1 MKRSEVNA
9 AIEWAKKL
17 LKDNNISLP
26 VFADWKCT
34 DWVENAELT
43 YMIQKTMLGWDVTDY
58 GLNDYQR
65 IGGVLFTVRNG
76 DQKDKSIGVPY
87 AEKYILLADGQGLPT
102 HFHYSKTEDIINR
115 AGGVLALKL
124 YNAKVDESIDYDSDV
139 TVYMD
144 GIKHIV
150 KAGEVVTVPVGCS
163 ISLTPFMYHS
173 FWALEGKGD
182 LVVGEVSSVNDDN
195 VDNRFNPVLPRFGEI
210 EEDEAAIYPLCNE
223 YVELLKV

>member
-17 LKDNNISLP
+17 LNDNNISLP
-26 VFADWKCT
+26 VFADWKKE
-34 DWVENAELT
+34 DWAKNYGVTE
-43 YMIQKTMLGWDVTDY
+43 MIRKTMLGWDVTDF
-58 GLNDYQR
+58 GLNDFRRY
-65 IGGVLFTVRNG
+65 GGVLFTVRNG

-87 AEKYILLADGQGLPT
+87 AEKYILLAEGQGLPT

-124 YNAKVDESIDYDSDV
+124 YNSYEDESIDYESDV

-144 GIKHIV
+144 GIRHTV
-150 KAGEVVTVPVGCS
+150 KAGETITVPVGCS
-163 ISLTPFMYHS
+163 ITLTPYMYHN
-173 FWALEGKGD
+173 FWALEGMGD

-195 VDNRFNPVLPRFGEI
+195 VDNRFNPMLPRFGDI
-210 EEDEAAIYPLCNE
+210 EEDEEAIYPLCNE
-223 YVELLKV
+223 YERLIK

>member
-17 LKDNNISLP
+17 LNDNNISLP
-26 VFADWKCT
+26 VFADWKKE
-34 DWVENAELT
+34 DWAKNYGVTE
-43 YMIQKTMLGWDVTDY
+43 MIRKTMLGWDVTDF
-58 GLNDYQR
+58 GLNDFRRY
-65 IGGVLFTVRNG
+65 GGVLFTVRNG

-87 AEKYILLADGQGLPT
+87 AEKYILLAEGQGLPT

-124 YNAKVDESIDYDSDV
+124 YNSYEDESIDYESDV
-139 TVYMD
+139 NVYMD
-144 GIKHIV
+144 GIRHTV
-150 KAGEVVTVPVGCS
+150 KAGETITVPVGCS
-163 ISLTPFMYHS
+163 ITLTPYMYHN

-195 VDNRFNPVLPRFGEI
+195 MDNRFNPMLPRLGDI
-210 EEDEAAIYPLCNE
+210 EEDEVAIYPLCNE
-223 YVELLKV
+223 YERLIK